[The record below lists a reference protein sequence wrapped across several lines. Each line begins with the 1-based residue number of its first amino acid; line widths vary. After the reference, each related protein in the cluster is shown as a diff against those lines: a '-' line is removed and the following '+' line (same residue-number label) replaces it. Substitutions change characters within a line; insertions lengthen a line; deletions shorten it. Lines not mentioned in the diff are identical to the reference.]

1 MFFFSLR
8 GVGGRVRTHNG
19 KFHNVF
25 FINHPYTLDPI
36 WYQYCTVLYC
46 TSKSLPMCY
55 SVTTH
60 IFLSSYFYVFIF
72 NWFGVPLEGKRG
84 GGDTKRSS
92 YILTIYPE
100 SMGYILGKPLKNFQT
115 LDIV

>member
-1 MFFFSLR
+1 M
-8 GVGGRVRTHNG
+8 GGRVRTH
-19 KFHNVF
+19 
-25 FINHPYTLDPI
+25 
-36 WYQYCTVLYC
+36 TVLYC

-60 IFLSSYFYVFIF
+60 IFLSSYFHVFIF

-115 LDIV
+115 LDIVRRGGGVSGTGELFIKGVERG

>member
-1 MFFFSLR
+1 
-8 GVGGRVRTHNG
+8 
-19 KFHNVF
+19 
-25 FINHPYTLDPI
+25 
-36 WYQYCTVLYC
+36 
-46 TSKSLPMCY
+46 MCY

-60 IFLSSYFYVFIF
+60 IFLSSYFHVFIF

-115 LDIV
+115 LDIVRRGGGGQWYRRTFYQGGGEGGEGLIIEKKTS